1 MRFEHTTLPARLG
14 FLGVLIILS
23 MVFLD
28 VDGWATRIEE
38 SFTTEGLFGRLT
50 IWRETLPIVR
60 DFWLTGV
67 GAGTYSDAMTYY
79 QQTRFFVN
87 SMQRWAHFNNAHSHF
102 IQVAAEGGVLLV
114 VPAIAA
120 LSALWALAGRTLR
133 ADKGEMFWVR
143 AGAAAGLAG
152 LAVQSIWE
160 VSLTMPANAVLAGV
174 LAGLLLYR
182 REPGQAS
189 AG

>member
-1 MRFEHTTLPARLG
+1 MRLEQTTLPTRLG
-14 FLGVLIILS
+14 LVGVLIIVT
-23 MVFLD
+23 MVFVD

-50 IWRETLPIVR
+50 IWTETLPIMR

-79 QQTRFFVN
+79 QQTRLFVS

-102 IQVAAEGGVLLV
+102 IQLAAEGGALMI
-114 VPAIAA
+114 VPVIAA
-120 LSALWALAGRTLR
+120 LSMLLTLARRALR

-143 AGAAAGLAG
+143 VGAAAGLAG